1 MALTELQIKLLNY
14 DGSDTQKKK
23 SLHVDGCRRVL
34 HQNAIVYLGSGEN
47 FEDFFHGE
55 KKVGVRE

>member
-1 MALTELQIKLLNY
+1 MMEVTPEKEVAAC
-14 DGSDTQKKK
+14 
-23 SLHVDGCRRVL
+23 GCRRVL

-47 FEDFFHGE
+47 FENFFHGE